1 MPIIDILKLPE
12 AKNIYD
18 LDSPATARIHKQ
30 IIQKKPF
37 LTNIYLDFY
46 NEFKKTLKTIPN
58 GLLVELGSGS
68 GFLKEVIPNVITTD
82 LFSSPNIDIVLS
94 GTKLPFKDNSVSA
107 FFLQNVLHHIKE
119 PRAFFTEVNRCLVK
133 KGRVIMI
140 EPYIGLWGKFIYSN
154 FHHEP
159 LDTNAGW
166 EIRKTGRL
174 TGANQALPWII
185 FFRDRKRFE
194 QLFPN
199 LKITRLLP
207 HTPFRYIIS
216 GGLSMRQLLPSFTY
230 NFVKFLEII
239 CSPLNK
245 HLGMF
250 ITIELYKETTN

>member
-1 MPIIDILKLPE
+1 MSIIDILKLPE
-12 AKNIYD
+12 AKTIHD
-18 LDSPATARIHKQ
+18 LDSPGTAKIHKQ
-30 IIQKKPF
+30 IIQKKTF
-37 LTNIYLDFY
+37 LKNIYIDFY
-46 NEFKKTLKTIPN
+46 NEFKKTLETVPS
-58 GLLVELGSGS
+58 GLIVEIGSGS
-68 GFLKEVIPNVITTD
+68 GFIKEVIPKVITTD

-94 GTKLPFKDNSVSA
+94 GTKMPFNNNSVSA

-119 PRAFFTEVNRCLVK
+119 PIVFLNEINRCLVK
-133 KGRVIMI
+133 DGKVIMI
-140 EPYIGLWGKFIYSN
+140 EPHIGLWGKFIWSN

-166 EIRKTGRL
+166 EIKQEGRL

-199 LKITRLLP
+199 LKIKRLVP

-216 GGLSMRQLLPSFTY
+216 GGLSMKQLLPSFTY
-230 NFVKFLEII
+230 NFVKFVELM
-239 CSPLNK
+239 CSPLNN